1 MPLAVKKSEGH
12 RSFWMEASMEQKIVT
27 ETHIG
32 NTRFIVTSECS
43 PTATETIQK
52 KLERLLCR
60 RLSDTK
66 SYPPEPGT
74 SLAVCRNQS
83 EHGVDTM

>member
-1 MPLAVKKSEGH
+1 
-12 RSFWMEASMEQKIVT
+12 MEQKTVT

-60 RLSDTK
+60 RLSDPKTDPLESKSYPLKPK

-74 SLAVCRNQS
+74 PLAVCLDQS